1 MLSFNSRRTSR
12 LLAVTSIVG
21 TGLMLGACGFKPMYS
36 ASADSASTTAY
47 LRAVQIDH
55 IDERIGQMMRTALK
69 RRFHPTRTNTA
80 YHYSLNVSVSEGV
93 STLAV
98 EKDASTTRAN
108 LQLTTQYTL
117 VRIADQLTLQS
128 GNVRGVSSYNLL
140 TSNFATEAAKKD
152 ARKRA
157 IDTVA
162 DQLKTKISAY
172 FNGPGRQQPPLGY
185 KQDIR

>member
-1 MLSFNSRRTSR
+1 MLSFKSRRTSR
-12 LLAVTSIVG
+12 LLAAAALVG
-21 TGLMLGACGFKPMYS
+21 AGLLLGACGFKPMYG
-36 ASADSASTTAY
+36 ASAERAATTAY

-55 IDERIGQMMRTALK
+55 IEERVGQMMRTALK
-69 RRFHPTRTNTA
+69 RRFHPTRSNTA
-80 YHYSLNVSVSEGV
+80 YQYSLEVDVSESVSV
-93 STLAV
+93 LAV

-108 LQLTTQYTL
+108 LQLTTQYRL
-117 VRIADQLTLQS
+117 VRLADHLTLHS
-128 GNVRGVSSYNLL
+128 GSIRGVSSYNLL

-162 DQLKTKISAY
+162 DQLQTKISVY
-172 FNGPGRQQPPLGY
+172 FNGPGLKQPPLGY